1 MQTKS
6 YIKLKQDVLVEL
18 TMDDTYLIDTDYSII
33 NDALN
38 SRKSFAYT
46 GSDVNGTAN
55 QLYEVDDTL
64 GKWNAADPS
73 TQPLITL
80 ANYDNQPLY
89 TYSNVRLYFPINFQ
103 FNSIEGF
110 YLGVYVYDYHNED
123 LFWLSNFYIDLSNSV
138 HFNMIEN
145 SGAPIR
151 YQDKLWSKYVDVKI
165 PSLYAESRKRT
176 GSSATS
182 GTINYN
188 LTDGVGLSQTNPIFF
203 DFRFIDSSYSVGGVK
218 TYVLG
223 TSGLSS
229 CAQYPSYD
237 NVSVS
242 IKHATD
248 GDYFEIFGSVQ
259 GSEDLFADFMQMLED
274 SGNKSYVAITVD
286 VFEENVP
293 TDSIDY
299 IIYESFDRK
308 IKFRPVLLYTSTT
321 SYILVTMKV
330 INTVDGSSIVKSASY
345 GMLSDETSKYGRNI
359 SKINVKDVFVPKIV
373 NTHGAKLTVSN
384 ASINAITRRTQVQ
397 RVDNVVYRSVPV
409 LSSVTGIVIKDST
422 QTIGADKYYAQD
434 DFECVVH
441 PFDNVYKFKIAKE
454 ITKGSPVPLD
464 IDLSSSEIKMV
475 FKSSQ
480 DSIELPLYT
489 QSNDVNIGSGIFVF
503 ALTEPNVIKAK
514 RIYNENNKFYIVVK
528 NNEITT
534 VLYSGRFIPSDS
546 TEYQQRANSPILK
559 TPPQEQQQTQLP
571 AQTTAKP
578 AQTVNQ
584 SAVSIVPNAGTITV
598 LDPSVINISGNG
610 VLGNIDLS
618 ALGFSSNQ
626 FTLVQ

>member
-46 GSDVNGTAN
+46 GSAVNGTTN

-203 DFRFIDSSYSVGGVK
+203 DFRFIDSSYTVGGVK
-218 TYVLG
+218 T
-223 TSGLSS
+223 
-229 CAQYPSYD
+229 
-237 NVSVS
+237 
-242 IKHATD
+242 
-248 GDYFEIFGSVQ
+248 
-259 GSEDLFADFMQMLED
+259 
-274 SGNKSYVAITVD
+274 
-286 VFEENVP
+286 
-293 TDSIDY
+293 
-299 IIYESFDRK
+299 
-308 IKFRPVLLYTSTT
+308 
-321 SYILVTMKV
+321 
-330 INTVDGSSIVKSASY
+330 
-345 GMLSDETSKYGRNI
+345 
-359 SKINVKDVFVPKIV
+359 
-373 NTHGAKLTVSN
+373 
-384 ASINAITRRTQVQ
+384 
-397 RVDNVVYRSVPV
+397 
-409 LSSVTGIVIKDST
+409 
-422 QTIGADKYYAQD
+422 
-434 DFECVVH
+434 
-441 PFDNVYKFKIAKE
+441 
-454 ITKGSPVPLD
+454 
-464 IDLSSSEIKMV
+464 
-475 FKSSQ
+475 
-480 DSIELPLYT
+480 
-489 QSNDVNIGSGIFVF
+489 
-503 ALTEPNVIKAK
+503 
-514 RIYNENNKFYIVVK
+514 
-528 NNEITT
+528 
-534 VLYSGRFIPSDS
+534 
-546 TEYQQRANSPILK
+546 
-559 TPPQEQQQTQLP
+559 
-571 AQTTAKP
+571 
-578 AQTVNQ
+578 
-584 SAVSIVPNAGTITV
+584 
-598 LDPSVINISGNG
+598 
-610 VLGNIDLS
+610 
-618 ALGFSSNQ
+618 
-626 FTLVQ
+626 